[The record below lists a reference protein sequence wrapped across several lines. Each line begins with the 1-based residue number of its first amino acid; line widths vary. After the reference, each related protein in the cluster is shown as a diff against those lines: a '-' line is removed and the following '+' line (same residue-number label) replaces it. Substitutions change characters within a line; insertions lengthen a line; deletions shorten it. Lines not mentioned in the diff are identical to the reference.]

1 MAQSGGLMV
10 PPQLAKLPSELAR
23 EQLER
28 EQREAM
34 SAAQQLG
41 WVPKL
46 YYWIKQKY
54 SDISGCDLTED
65 PIWLLGVCHHIR
77 HRENRERETATHS
90 GAFSRLNLRWRD
102 PEASAEPSDA
112 PALIAPD
119 PSAVWQWFRSETVE
133 EEEAGEEEFDPYAEE
148 EALVDG
154 VWVAYTA
161 EETARLEAAYAAGQ
175 KTLDIQGRW
184 YVLLQEPMQQQAI
197 DRRPATA
204 GDGRGARSSQ
214 SQAPRAVRR
223 KAAAQIEISPGAAAE
238 AHALTLSSGGGSVAE
253 ARRLLPGWGNFLE
266 HVVSRVWCTYR
277 EGFSPV
283 GPPIYTSD
291 GGWGCMLRTAQM
303 MLAQSLVRLRLG
315 DQWLLKPSSAG
326 TRSLSLSL
334 SVSVSLSLAVCL
346 SVCLSVSLSRSPRAR
361 SLSLSV

>member
-10 PPQLAKLPSELAR
+10 PPQLAKLPSEVAR
-23 EQLER
+23 EQLQR

-54 SDISGCDLTED
+54 SDISGCNLTED

-77 HRENRERETATHS
+77 HRENREREAATHS

-112 PALIAPD
+112 PTLIAPD
-119 PSAVWQWFRSETVE
+119 PSAVWQWFRSETGE
-133 EEEAGEEEFDPYAEE
+133 EEEEGDEEFAPYAEE
-148 EALVDG
+148 EAVVDG
-154 VWVAYTA
+154 SWVAYTT

-175 KTLDIQGRW
+175 KTVDIQGRW

-197 DRRPATA
+197 DRRPAA
-204 GDGRGARSSQ
+204 ANAAADGGGARSSQ

-238 AHALTLSSGGGSVAE
+238 QAWTMSNGGSVAE
-253 ARRLLPGWGNFLE
+253 AGRLLPGWGNFLE

-291 GGWGCMLRTAQM
+291 AGWGCMLRTAQM

-315 DQWLLKPSSAG
+315 DHWLLKPSSG
-326 TRSLSLSL
+326 GMCSL
-334 SVSVSLSLAVCL
+334 
-346 SVCLSVSLSRSPRAR
+346 
-361 SLSLSV
+361 